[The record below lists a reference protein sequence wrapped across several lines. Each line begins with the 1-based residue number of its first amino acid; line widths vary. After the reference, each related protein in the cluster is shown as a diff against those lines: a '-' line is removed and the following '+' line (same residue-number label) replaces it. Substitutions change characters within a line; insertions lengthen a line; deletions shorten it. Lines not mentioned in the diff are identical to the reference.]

1 MRIHIKINPLQHKMN
16 NKKIINN
23 IIKSLFFIKLKS
35 IKIDKLII
43 IKYNLKYIEYK
54 LNLKYELNPYTI
66 KSVKCSAKSYLK

>member
-23 IIKSLFFIKLKS
+23 IFKSLFFMKLKL

-43 IKYNLKYIEYK
+43 IKYYLKYIEYK
-54 LNLKYELNPYTI
+54 LNLKY
-66 KSVKCSAKSYLK
+66 

>member
-1 MRIHIKINPLQHKMN
+1 MRILIKINPLQHKVN

-43 IKYNLKYIEYK
+43 IKYYLKYIEYK
-54 LNLKYELNPYTI
+54 LNLKY
-66 KSVKCSAKSYLK
+66 

>member
-23 IIKSLFFIKLKS
+23 IFKSLFLMKLKL

-43 IKYNLKYIEYK
+43 IKYYLKYIEYK
-54 LNLKYELNPYTI
+54 LNLKY
-66 KSVKCSAKSYLK
+66 

>member
-23 IIKSLFFIKLKS
+23 IIKSLFFMKLKL

-43 IKYNLKYIEYK
+43 IKYYLKYIEYK
-54 LNLKYELNPYTI
+54 LNLKY
-66 KSVKCSAKSYLK
+66 